1 MKNRYSLFFILAFGI
16 LLSGFKNA
24 FIERPEATVR
34 FEVPENI
41 NVILDQSCVQ
51 CHNKDSENLK
61 GKKKLNLDTL
71 GQLKIS
77 KQISML
83 SRIANEIE
91 DGEMPPE
98 KYLKKNPDKGLS
110 EEEEDILIEWA
121 RTYARELAK

>member
-1 MKNRYSLFFILAFGI
+1 MKNRCPLFFILVIGM

-24 FIERPEATVR
+24 FIERPAAAVR

-41 NVILDQSCVQ
+41 NVVLDQSCIL
-51 CHNKDSENLK
+51 CHNRDSENLK

-110 EEEEDILIEWA
+110 EEEEDMLIEWA